1 MKHLLLLIAFGALT
15 MSCGADENTRG
26 LSVVR
31 QAAAPVAS
39 EVVPMLNKTEPLPVR
54 ARETG
59 TRPRLAPIVRE
70 FAPPAP
76 KMTPSLRVFKTTA
89 LA

>member
-1 MKHLLLLIAFGALT
+1 MKRLLLLIAFGSLT
-15 MSCGADENTRG
+15 LSCGADANTRG
-26 LSVVR
+26 LSVDR

-39 EVVPMLNKTEPLPVR
+39 EFVLMLNKTEPVPVR

-59 TRPRLAPIVRE
+59 TRPKLAPIVRE

-76 KMTPSLRVFKTTA
+76 KMSPSHRQFKT
-89 LA
+89 LAFA